1 MLKRKKST
9 LLKKDGKEYCVHP
22 ELKDDDLFQ
31 ITATGI
37 EHGFKTVYQKDFTL
51 KDLKDASKY
60 YSNYE
65 DIEAISNDI
74 ISHLDKNEVELANRG
89 DIIELYINISPE
101 EEICLVLNKIFVDA
115 DLLKEKNQE
124 LLEEIFELQASINLL
139 KEDLEKKIQGLKD
152 SNKIANRLK
161 KERDELDKKLRELQK
176 KMKELQEKCERL
188 EGELSEN
195 ELDNLSELER
205 LRKENERLRSQ
216 NNDGNDDR
224 LKELEELLK
233 KQKDL
238 NKKLKMDQKANDE
251 DLLKQLEEMEEDYQN
266 RINELE
272 EQLKRL
278 KDQNNL
284 LKNQNAGD
292 KDLLN
297 QLEELEQEYQEKL
310 EKIKELEDELK
321 KLKEQNK
328 RLKQNQE
335 DGADYENKIS
345 ELEEQIKLLKDE
357 NNKLKQRLKDSGD
370 DLQNRLLELEEKLK
384 KQIEINRQLKL
395 QADKDKNDY
404 ENRLQDLLDKLK
416 KLEDLN
422 RKLQN
427 NLKDLE
433 EKYELTIEEYE
444 TKIRKL
450 EDENKGLKKGDEEFE
465 ERIKELEFELKKYK
479 DENRQLKSDLE
490 DGKDENENKLRDL
503 ENKNRKIEEEYKY
516 KLLEMQEE
524 LDRQKDLN
532 KKMKN
537 KNNKNDDEM
546 EDLKDELEKLRG
558 ELRQK
563 TKMIDSLQSVRKDL
577 EITVQTP
584 PTKEKDKK
592 KKIRKTSI
600 TKIITKT
607 KRIRSLATAKTPT
620 KDYKF
625 MLTSDNKPI
634 IKTYNSVTKV
644 ENGYSG
650 YTTNARFLSEQRQ
663 RESLQNEMND
673 TEENSYVVRSR
684 YSMNNKK
691 LNPVY
696 NNTEYQILSER
707 EVIETSDV
715 IERENELDLIKDRL
729 GKNNLNLIL
738 LYKATRDGDD
748 AEIFHAKVGDT
759 KNNITLIKTSQGVRF
774 GGYTSQSWDGVNIF
788 KEDDS
793 AFIFSLTK
801 LKTYD
806 VNQKESAIWCYP
818 NYGPVFEGY
827 QIDIFDRFLTRD
839 LSKTGKRGLGYDTN
853 EDYELNNG
861 EKNFVVDEME
871 VYGIQD

>member
-51 KDLKDASKY
+51 KDLKKASKY

-101 EEICLVLNKIFVDA
+101 EEICLILNKIFVDA
-115 DLLKEKNQE
+115 SLLKEKNQE

-176 KMKELQEKCERL
+176 KMKELQEKCDRL

-224 LKELEELLK
+224 LRELEELLK
-233 KQKDL
+233 KQKEL
-238 NKKLKMDQKANDE
+238 NKKL
-251 DLLKQLEEMEEDYQN
+251 
-266 RINELE
+266 
-272 EQLKRL
+272 
-278 KDQNNL
+278 
-284 LKNQNAGD
+284 LKNQKEGD
-292 KDLLN
+292 KGLLN
-297 QLEELEQEYQEKL
+297 QLEELEQEYQERIKNL
-310 EKIKELEDELK
+310 EEELK
-321 KLKEQNK
+321 KLREQNK
-328 RLKQNQE
+328 RLKSQL
-335 DGADYENKIS
+335 DGVDDYENKIS
-345 ELEEQIKLLKDE
+345 ELEEEIKLLKDE

-370 DLQNRLLELEEKLK
+370 DLQNKLLELEEKLK

-395 QADKDKNDY
+395 KADKDKNDY
-404 ENRLQDLLDKLK
+404 ENKLQDLQDKLK
-416 KLEDLN
+416 KLDDLN
-422 RKLQN
+422 KKLQN
-427 NLKDLE
+427 KLKGIE
-433 EKYELTIEEYE
+433 EEYELKIEEYE
-444 TKIRKL
+444 NTIRKL
-450 EDENKGLKKGDEEFE
+450 QDQNKKLQADQQKGEEEYE
-465 ERIKELEFELKKYK
+465 ERIKELEMELKKYK
-479 DENRQLKSDLE
+479 DENRQLKSDLK
-490 DGKDENENKLRDL
+490 DGEDENENKLRDL

-516 KLLEMQEE
+516 KLMEMQEE
-524 LDRQKDLN
+524 LNRQKDLN
-532 KKMKN
+532 KKMKD

-577 EITVQTP
+577 EITVQSP

-607 KRIRSLATAKTPT
+607 KRIRNLATAKTPI

-644 ENGYSG
+644 QNGYSG
-650 YTTNARFLSEQRQ
+650 YTTNSKFLSEQKQ

-673 TEENSYVVRSR
+673 TEENSYIVRSR
-684 YSMNNKK
+684 YSMNNKQ

-759 KNNITLIKTSQGVRF
+759 RNNITLIKTNQGVRF

-793 AFIFSLTK
+793 AFVFSLTK

>member
-51 KDLKDASKY
+51 KDLKKASKY

-89 DIIELYINISPE
+89 DYIELYINISPE
-101 EEICLVLNKIFVDA
+101 EEICLILNKIFVDA
-115 DLLKEKNQE
+115 SLLKEKNQE

-176 KMKELQEKCERL
+176 KMKELQEKCDRL

-224 LKELEELLK
+224 LRELEELLK
-233 KQKDL
+233 KQKEL
-238 NKKLKMDQKANDE
+238 NKKL
-251 DLLKQLEEMEEDYQN
+251 
-266 RINELE
+266 
-272 EQLKRL
+272 
-278 KDQNNL
+278 
-284 LKNQNAGD
+284 LKNQKEGD
-292 KDLLN
+292 KGLLN
-297 QLEELEQEYQEKL
+297 QLEELEQEYQEKIKNL
-310 EKIKELEDELK
+310 EEELK
-321 KLKEQNK
+321 KLREQNK
-328 RLKQNQE
+328 RLKSQL
-335 DGADYENKIS
+335 DGVDDYENKIS
-345 ELEEQIKLLKDE
+345 ELEEEIKLLKDE

-370 DLQNRLLELEEKLK
+370 DLQNKLLELEEKLK

-395 QADKDKNDY
+395 KADKDKNDY
-404 ENRLQDLLDKLK
+404 ENKLQDLQDKLK
-416 KLEDLN
+416 KLDDLN
-422 RKLQN
+422 KKLQN
-427 NLKDLE
+427 KLKGIE
-433 EKYELTIEEYE
+433 EEYELKIEEYE
-444 TKIRKL
+444 NTIRKL
-450 EDENKGLKKGDEEFE
+450 QDQNKKLQADQQKGEEEYE
-465 ERIKELEFELKKYK
+465 ERIKELEMELKKYK
-479 DENRQLKSDLE
+479 DENRQLKSDLKDAE
-490 DGKDENENKLRDL
+490 DENENKLRDL

-516 KLLEMQEE
+516 KLMEMQEE
-524 LDRQKDLN
+524 LNRQKDLN
-532 KKMKN
+532 KKMKD

-577 EITVQTP
+577 EITVQSP

-607 KRIRSLATAKTPT
+607 KRIRNLATAKTPI

-644 ENGYSG
+644 QNGYSG
-650 YTTNARFLSEQRQ
+650 YTTNSKFLSEQKQ

-673 TEENSYVVRSR
+673 TEENSYIVRSR
-684 YSMNNKK
+684 YSMNNKQ

-759 KNNITLIKTSQGVRF
+759 RNNITLIKTNQGVRF

-793 AFIFSLTK
+793 AFVFSLTK